1 MTLNPHTADPVGR
14 DGLLRRTEET
24 LAERGRVVLV
34 GAAGVGRTTVAA
46 ALAARALRRGE
57 TVLSVAPEAMD
68 HALHG
73 AALTGLLGAMPDAFV
88 ADLPAPQRLA
98 VNVALRREVPPPEGA
113 DPLAL
118 RTAVTT
124 LLRALGE
131 KGPVLLVVDDAQRM
145 DVESAAV
152 LRAALHLAPSQ
163 VRAVLVEPL
172 HGGGREEG
180 EDPGVLAGLGGP
192 DVVIVPPLDVDEIA
206 ELLVSHGL
214 AHRLAGRIHQAS
226 GGNVRLALTLGRSL
240 RITRRVVHHADG
252 LPLTGQVRLAA
263 RRMLAQ
269 VSAPVRDTLLLAALA
284 HRPTAALL
292 RGAGRPADTELADA
306 ELAGLISLGEDG
318 AVTFTAGVLSA
329 TLTAE
334 ADPRVRA
341 AGHRAL
347 AAAVHDPVQAVRHE
361 AFADPRRQDEALA
374 AKLTSAAATARSRG
388 DRAVAAELGLLAAER
403 TPAAAP
409 AASLERL
416 VTAAQDAAR
425 AGRADLARRAANA
438 ILTREP
444 GPRERVLARLAVFDT
459 AGQGLA
465 ELDEDYARAER
476 DAGDDIELRAAVRLR
491 LAWRHMLADGDLRA
505 AGEAAADAAGL
516 AARAGDTAT
525 AAMALTLRARIE
537 RSLGDAVAED
547 TLARACALEAE
558 AGASAGRLNPAGI
571 LTIRHAV
578 FDDRL
583 HEARGRLTALLPAVE
598 RGGTA
603 EDVIEVC
610 RTLAEVQARLGQ
622 CTQALGHA
630 RRSLEVTLEAGL
642 SPGPAWYV
650 SALAQTAGGSFTRA
664 ENYARRGIQASE
676 EERDQVFL
684 ARNHYALGRLRLI
697 TGDVTGALRSL
708 RCVQDL
714 LSAQQVVDP
723 SVLRWHEEL
732 ALALVGADET
742 AEAARILETAR
753 PVAERL
759 GRTTV
764 LIGLDRADAVRLAA
778 DGDPH
783 TAAGLLTDA
792 AARFAEAD
800 LPLEQGRTLL
810 HLARVERRLRRR
822 APAQAALRCA
832 GEIFARF
839 GARPWLA
846 LTTAEPAVPRGE
858 RRAAAGE
865 SPAASSPLTE
875 AELRLARLVC
885 EGASNQEAAAR
896 MFLSVKTVEARLT
909 RIYQKLGV
917 RSRARLAAALRRS

>member
-1 MTLNPHTADPVGR
+1 MTLTPHTADPVGR
-14 DGLLRRTEET
+14 EGLLRRTEET

-34 GAAGVGRTTVAA
+34 GAAGVGRTTVAT

-57 TVLSVAPEAMD
+57 TVLSLAPGAMD
-68 HALHG
+68 RSLPG
-73 AALTGLLGAMPDAFV
+73 AALTGLLGAMPETLV
-88 ADLPAPQRLA
+88 ADLAEPQRLA
-98 VNVALRREVPPPEGA
+98 VDVAMRHEAPPPQGP

-118 RTAVTT
+118 RAAVTA
-124 LLRALGE
+124 LLRAAGE
-131 KGPVLLVVDDAQRM
+131 RGPVLLVVDDAQYV
-145 DVESAAV
+145 DKDSAAV
-152 LRAALHLAPSQ
+152 LHCALHLAPPQ
-163 VRAVLVEPL
+163 VRVVLVEQL
-172 HGGGREEG
+172 HGGDREDQHG
-180 EDPGVLAGLGGP
+180 TGVLAGLGGP

-240 RITRRVVHHADG
+240 RITRRVVHHAEG

-284 HRPTAALL
+284 DRPTAALL

-306 ELAGLISLGEDG
+306 ELAGLVSLGEDG

-334 ADPRVRA
+334 ADAEVRA

-347 AAAVHDPVQAVRHE
+347 AAAVRDPVQAVRHE
-361 AFADPRRQDEALA
+361 ALADPRRQDAALA
-374 AKLTSAAATARSRG
+374 LELASAATTARSRG
-388 DRAVAAELGLLAAER
+388 DRALAAELGLMAAER
-403 TPAAAP
+403 TPAP
-409 AASLERL
+409 DTAASLERL
-416 VTAAQDAAR
+416 VTTAQDAAR
-425 AGRADLARRAANA
+425 AGRADLARRAANE
-438 ILTREP
+438 ILAREP
-444 GPRERVLARLAVFDT
+444 GPRERVRARLAVFDT

-465 ELDEDYARAER
+465 DLDEDYARAVR
-476 DAGDDIELRAAVRLR
+476 DAGDDTALRAAVMLR

-505 AGEAAADAAGL
+505 AGEVAAEAAAL
-516 AARAGDTAT
+516 AARVGDTTT
-525 AAMALTLRARIE
+525 AAMALTLRARTE
-537 RSLGDAVAED
+537 RSLGDPVAED
-547 TLARACALEAE
+547 TLARARAMEAE
-558 AGASAGRLNPAGI
+558 AAAGRLNPAGI

-583 HEARGRLTALLPAVE
+583 HEARDRLTALLPAVE
-598 RGGTA
+598 RSGTA

-622 CTQALGHA
+622 CSQAVGHA
-630 RRSLEVTLEAGL
+630 RRSLELTLEAHL

-650 SALAQTAGGSFTRA
+650 SALAQTSGGSFARA
-664 ENYARRGIQASE
+664 ENFARRGIQASE

-684 ARNHYALGRLRLI
+684 ARNHFALGRLRLI
-697 TGDVTGALRSL
+697 TGDVTGALHSL

-714 LSAQQVVDP
+714 QNSQQVVDP

-732 ALALVGADET
+732 ALALVAADET
-742 AEAARILETAR
+742 AEAARTLDATR

-783 TAAGLLTDA
+783 TAADLLTDA
-792 AARFAEAD
+792 AARFAGAD
-800 LPLEQGRTLL
+800 LPLEQGRTLV

-822 APAQAALRCA
+822 APAQAALRTA

-839 GARPWLA
+839 GARPWLG
-846 LTTAEPAVPRGE
+846 LTAAEPAVPRGE
-858 RRAAAGE
+858 SRTAAGK
-865 SPAASSPLTE
+865 SPGAPPLTE

-896 MFLSVKTVEARLT
+896 LFLSVKTVEARLT

-917 RSRARLAAALRRS
+917 RSRARLAAALRHS